1 VPTGKTKRGRR
12 QAVLDDDAGAKKEKG
27 KTNIHHDETRHWHS
41 RRHKDEGDVTNL
53 YGWVWRWWY

>member
-1 VPTGKTKRGRR
+1 M
-12 QAVLDDDAGAKKEKG
+12 LDDDAGAKKEKG
-27 KTNIHHDETRHWHS
+27 KTNIHHYETRHWHS